1 MATELVYLQDFD
13 VTDCEAV
20 VEQVEAA
27 EDGRSVV
34 ILNQTCFYPRGGGQD
49 WDAGSITGGT
59 TFTVEEVRLDEHG
72 VVHHIGRF
80 KDGTFKPGDMV
91 RCEVDRSRRD
101 QNTRLHSAG
110 HLIDMAVAQ
119 LDLPWTAVRGAHYP
133 HMSFVEYGAPDAE
146 ADEQLKERL
155 QAKADELGTRTYQ
168 NKILFIPRAEMAQY
182 CRHVPDNI
190 PANKP
195 SRIVLYADDFGIP
208 CGGTH
213 VRQLADIGDITI
225 TKIKAKKGILKV
237 SYAVAGIN

>member
-1 MATELVYLQDFD
+1 MATELLYLQDFD
-13 VTDCEAV
+13 MTNCEAA
-20 VEQVEAA
+20 VERVKSA
-27 EDGRSVV
+27 
-34 ILNQTCFYPRGGGQD
+34 
-49 WDAGSITGGT
+49 
-59 TFTVEEVRLDEHG
+59 VR
-72 VVHHIGRF
+72 HIGHF
-80 KDGTFKPGDMV
+80 KGGSFTPGETV
-91 RCEVDRSRRD
+91 QCEVDQSRRD

-110 HLIDMAVAQ
+110 HLIDMTVAQ
-119 LDLPWTAVRGAHYP
+119 LGLPWTAVRGAHYP
-133 HMSFVEYGAPDAE
+133 HMSFVEYEAPNVV
-146 ADEQLKERL
+146 ADEQLKQRL
-155 QAKADELGTRTYQ
+155 QAEADELSTRTYQ

-213 VRQLADIGDITI
+213 VGRLKDIGDVII